1 LNRKSWRRC
10 RSGATP
16 RDFQILISEFAG
28 PGHNPAVF
36 RHIGL
41 VPENAQIVV
50 VKSTVGHMEAYREI
64 MKLNL
69 STECPGPSPSRLE
82 RLDYRHI
89 PHPIFPFDADTTY
102 P

>member
-1 LNRKSWRRC
+1 LNRKSWRGC

-16 RDFQILISEFAG
+16 RDFQ
-28 PGHNPAVF
+28 N
-36 RHIGL
+36 IGL
-41 VPENAQIVV
+41 VPEKAQIVV

-82 RLDYRHI
+82 RLNYRHI
-89 PHPIFPFDADTTY
+89 PHPIFAFDADTTY